1 MLERFTEQARAAVVA
16 VAQQQARHVP
26 SSRDGGKPA
35 VTVAHL
41 LLALADE
48 ETGPVADLLH
58 AHGITG
64 SAVRDRIRADQ
75 KSELDA
81 EALATL
87 GIDLSAVREAAEASF
102 GPGALEG
109 GGTARGRIP
118 FGANAK
124 RVLALAVRATDDVRR
139 NRIGTEHVLYGVLRA
154 RDEAT
159 SEILAALNVD
169 STRLADEVAALV
181 GPVAA

>member
-1 MLERFTEQARAAVVA
+1 MLERFTEQARTAVVT

-48 ETGPVADLLH
+48 QTGPAAELLH

-64 SAVRDRIRADQ
+64 TAVRERIRADQ
-75 KSELDA
+75 KSGLDA
-81 EALATL
+81 AALATL
-87 GIDLSAVREAAEASF
+87 GIDLTAVRDAVEASF
-102 GPGALEG
+102 GPGALDIG
-109 GGTARGRIP
+109 GSACGRIP

-124 RVLALAVRATDDVRR
+124 RVLALAVRATGDVRR

-154 RDEAT
+154 HDEAT
-159 SEILAALNVD
+159 GEILAALHVNAGKL
-169 STRLADEVAALV
+169 TDEVTALDGPAA
-181 GPVAA
+181 A